1 MLLNSKKKLVPFLP
15 PLIRTQNSV
24 KSQIIAELRYCR
36 AAPKMGI
43 LFVTINL
50 CHKILTQRMGGNWAQ
65 KLPKMLSIAVFYEYT
80 MRFTC
85 KKDPPRAKTNLLLM
99 LPERHAVCT
108 DRCERICLFFL
119 LEAAWV
125 SCGQSGPPRSAKAN
139 HRYETDSM

>member
-1 MLLNSKKKLVPFLP
+1 
-15 PLIRTQNSV
+15 
-24 KSQIIAELRYCR
+24 
-36 AAPKMGI
+36 MGI

-50 CHKILTQRMGGNWAQ
+50 CHKIPTQRIGGNWAQ

-85 KKDPPRAKTNLLLM
+85 KKEPPRAKTNLLLM

-108 DRCERICLFFL
+108 DQCERICLFFL

-139 HRYETDSM
+139 PILCESGQTTAKIHQRADLFAVKSGFNKLLQS